1 MTNPVTP
8 FRNDLFGSR
17 GMDIKAAMDYAETMI
32 STFQGTEYAAAKTA
46 IGVLV
51 NTIESAVTQSKGP
64 TPLEEAL
71 FEIIDKRIAVLQI
84 NTQVE
89 INASIDDWM
98 DNNLRDKMMDILANE
113 DIDDDISNWMSNNF
127 DITDY
132 NVDDAI
138 ESWADNNLDEKIQ
151 DAIAKLN
158 PGMSSK
164 EFDYSLSEVNKIMQR
179 AQQRAKD
186 IAEGRP
192 PKFEAEPEAPA
203 AGGKSKFKVI
213 GTEPVKAP

>member
-1 MTNPVTP
+1 MSNPVTP

-17 GMDIKAAMDYAETMI
+17 GMDIKAAWDYAETMI
-32 STFQGTEYAAAKTA
+32 NTFQGPEYAAAKTA

-138 ESWADNNLDEKIQ
+138 ESWADNNLDEKISE
-151 DAIAKLN
+151 AINNLTFN
-158 PGMSSK
+158 VT
-164 EFDYSLSEVNKIMQR
+164 LS
-179 AQQRAKD
+179 
-186 IAEGRP
+186 
-192 PKFEAEPEAPA
+192 
-203 AGGKSKFKVI
+203 
-213 GTEPVKAP
+213 

>member
-8 FRNDLFGSR
+8 FRNNLFGSR
-17 GMDIKAAMDYAETMI
+17 GMDIQSALDYAETMI

-138 ESWADNNLDEKIQ
+138 ESWAENNLDDKITE
-151 DAIAKLN
+151 AINNLTFN
-158 PGMSSK
+158 VT
-164 EFDYSLSEVNKIMQR
+164 LS
-179 AQQRAKD
+179 
-186 IAEGRP
+186 
-192 PKFEAEPEAPA
+192 
-203 AGGKSKFKVI
+203 
-213 GTEPVKAP
+213 

>member
-1 MTNPVTP
+1 MSNPVTP

-17 GMDIKAAMDYAETMI
+17 GMDIKAAMDYAEIMI
-32 STFQGTEYAAAKTA
+32 NTFQGSEYAAAKTA

-84 NTQVE
+84 NSQVE

-98 DNNLRDKMMDILANE
+98 ENNLRDKMMDILANE

-127 DITDY
+127 DLTDY
-132 NVDDAI
+132 NVDDAL
-138 ESWADNNLDEKIQ
+138 ESWADNNLDEKI
-151 DAIAKLN
+151 
-158 PGMSSK
+158 
-164 EFDYSLSEVNKIMQR
+164 SEAVNNLTFNI
-179 AQQRAKD
+179 
-186 IAEGRP
+186 
-192 PKFEAEPEAPA
+192 
-203 AGGKSKFKVI
+203 SVS
-213 GTEPVKAP
+213 